1 MSRITPAAFMAQSR
15 KTTPLAATFD
25 FTVEE
30 LGEGTARVR
39 VPFRDEFGRLGGTV
53 SGPVQMALADYA
65 MYGAIM
71 SVVEKGELAVTAT
84 LNINFLRRPEPRDVI
99 AEAQLIRCGKRLA
112 YGEVMLFSD
121 GNPEPVAHVTATY
134 ALPPQAVPVK
144 IKKTFRTG

>member
-1 MSRITPAAFMAQSR
+1 MSKLTPAAFMEHSR
-15 KTTPLAATFD
+15 KSTPLAATFD
-25 FTVEE
+25 FTVEA

-39 VPFRDEFGRLGGTV
+39 VPYREEFSRHGGTV

-71 SVVEKGELAVTAT
+71 SVVAQGELAVTAT

-112 YGEVMLFSD
+112 YGEVMLFSE

-134 ALPPQAVPVK
+134 SLPPQAAPVK
-144 IKKTFRTG
+144 IKKSFRTV

>member
-1 MSRITPAAFMAQSR
+1 
-15 KTTPLAATFD
+15 
-25 FTVEE
+25 
-30 LGEGTARVR
+30 
-39 VPFRDEFGRLGGTV
+39 
-53 SGPVQMALADYA
+53 
-65 MYGAIM
+65 
-71 SVVEKGELAVTAT
+71 VVEKGELAVTAT